1 LYPYRCLRPQIRHPP
16 SQHTSSHTHT
26 LPPSLPLLPYYL
38 QEWAGHDIENI
49 AIVGSSLHEGWTK
62 SIPQEY
68 AELDKT
74 VMPTT
79 IIMDGGGNDVS
90 KGGRKGGRRIVFLLG
105 SFCFKERTKKR
116 KREERKT

>member
-1 LYPYRCLRPQIRHPP
+1 M
-16 SQHTSSHTHT
+16 
-26 LPPSLPLLPYYL
+26 L
-38 QEWAGHDIENI
+38 QEWAGHSIENI

-90 KGGRKGGRRIVFLLG
+90 EGGTGGRR
-105 SFCFKERTKKR
+105 E
-116 KREERKT
+116 

>member
-1 LYPYRCLRPQIRHPP
+1 MPV
-16 SQHTSSHTHT
+16 SSH
-26 LPPSLPLLPYYL
+26 LLPRARFRIDYISPFLSSSLSLL
-38 QEWAGHDIENI
+38 QEWAGHSIENI

-90 KGGRKGGRRIVFLLG
+90 EGGTGGRR
-105 SFCFKERTKKR
+105 E
-116 KREERKT
+116 